1 MFTIGDF
8 ASHGRVSVRMLRHYD
23 AIGLLRPAAVDP
35 VTGYR
40 WYEAGQLA
48 RLNRL
53 VALKGLGFT
62 LEQVRSILDEKVSVE
77 ELRGMLRLRQ
87 AELQARIAG
96 DTARL
101 AQVDARLQIIEREGA
116 MPADEVQVKR
126 IPAVR
131 VAELGGIA
139 AGFEPESITPVIAPL
154 YDELIRRL
162 ERAGVTPTGAPVA
175 WYEDA
180 TDGDGVVVH
189 AGMPVDVERGGAHG
203 LQVVDLPAIERAA
216 TILHHGSM
224 DGVMPTVQ
232 ALARWIE
239 ANGYRSAGYSRELYL
254 ECGEDLD
261 TWVTELQEPIIGP
274 AGTG

>member
-35 VTGYR
+35 ASGYR

-53 VALKGLGFT
+53 VALKDLGFT

-101 AQVDARLQIIEREGA
+101 AQVEARLRIIEREGL

-131 VAELGGIA
+131 IAELSGIA
-139 AGFEPESITPVIAPL
+139 ADFEPESITPVIGPL
-154 YDELIRRL
+154 YDELVRRL

-189 AGMPVDVERGGAHG
+189 AGMPVDVEGGGAHG

-216 TILHHGSM
+216 TILH
-224 DGVMPTVQ
+224 T
-232 ALARWIE
+232 ARW
-239 ANGYRSAGYSRELYL
+239 
-254 ECGEDLD
+254 
-261 TWVTELQEPIIGP
+261 
-274 AGTG
+274 TG